1 MAMSNPIK
9 TQQALSD
16 LSAYEQRAKKMAL
29 TPNAYKMDR
38 DVLKVLN
45 IIGFTPS
52 ETRKLVFGST
62 KSALK
67 EDAIGLLTK
76 TQSDRAFRIANV
88 TLLANRVF
96 GDITK
101 AFLWLRRENQLLD
114 GKTPIS
120 SLETEAGSRAVE
132 DILIRIDHGIAA

>member
-1 MAMSNPIK
+1 MSNPLK
-9 TQQALSD
+9 TQQALSE
-16 LSAYEQRAKKMAL
+16 LVAYEQRAKKLAL

-38 DVLKVLN
+38 AVLGVLN
-45 IIGFTPS
+45 EVGFTPS
-52 ETRKLVFGST
+52 ETLKLVFGSS
-62 KSALK
+62 KSTSK
-67 EDAIGLLTK
+67 DDVSSLLTK
-76 TQSDRAFRIANV
+76 TQSDRAFRIANL
-88 TLLANRVF
+88 TLLSNRVF
-96 GDITK
+96 GDISK